1 MWNNFNTWYVN
12 DIICPF
18 NCESDADK
26 FFEFLNTQHPN
37 IKFTFA
43 KQNNKQISFLDVSIT
58 NDWDQFCTSVFR
70 KETAIGLFTNYLG
83 FTPFSYKVGLIRTL
97 LHHAFM
103 ISSSWFLFHEGIVKI
118 KNYLEKNYHPLGF
131 VDKQVKFFLEN
142 KINQKGATINA
153 TILLGTTNYLILAI
167 FQQISNKD

>member
-1 MWNNFNTWYVN
+1 
-12 DIICPF
+12 
-18 NCESDADK
+18 
-26 FFEFLNTQHPN
+26 
-37 IKFTFA
+37 
-43 KQNNKQISFLDVSIT
+43 
-58 NDWDQFCTSVFR
+58 
-70 KETAIGLFTNYLG
+70 
-83 FTPFSYKVGLIRTL
+83 
-97 LHHAFM
+97 M
-103 ISSSWFLFHEGIVKI
+103 ISSNWFLFHEGIVKI